1 MKIVLESSGGIGNIR
16 IKGELEIDS
25 LAPELR
31 EKLNSLLDRLGTEQL
46 TEQENSRMADATGYE
61 LTVIPE
67 DDVEGVRRVLLDEAR
82 HDREALSVGKE
93 LLREIVK
100 RKRNQS
106 K

>member
-1 MKIVLESSGGIGNIR
+1 MKIVLQSSGGIGNIR
-16 IKGELEIDS
+16 IKGELEVDS

-31 EKLNSLLDRLGTEQL
+31 DKLQGLLDRLGSEQL
-46 TEQENSRMADATGYE
+46 AEQENSRMTDATGYE

-67 DDVEGVRRVLLDEAR
+67 GDVEGVRHIVLDEAR

-100 RKRNQS
+100 RKRSRSN
-106 K
+106 